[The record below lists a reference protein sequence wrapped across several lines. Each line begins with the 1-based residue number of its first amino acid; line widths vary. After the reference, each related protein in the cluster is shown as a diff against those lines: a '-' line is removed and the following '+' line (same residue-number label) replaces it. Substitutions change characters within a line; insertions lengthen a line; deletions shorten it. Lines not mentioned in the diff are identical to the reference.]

1 MFQWFLRAMMLI
13 FATECILKCNSTIF
27 SLDYENRRIFNKSM
41 IDQIW
46 SIKTM
51 SITYNAAVPTQNFV
65 ESYLLQP
72 WENLSLSCSEFTN
85 IGYKIRKDFVPC
97 LWFQQQVVSFKTS
110 TCQKITLAPTRFKMK
125 VIVSISTDMQ
135 SFSVGSYK
143 KVCLDFYLNVINR
156 EMQMHKQIHQ
166 EI

>member
-1 MFQWFLRAMMLI
+1 MTTKYI
-13 FATECILKCNSTIF
+13 V
-27 SLDYENRRIFNKSM
+27 NKSM

-51 SITYNAAVPTQNFV
+51 SITYNAAVPTQNFL

-143 KVCLDFYLNVINR
+143 KVYLDFYLFERNKKENANAQTNFDKNI
-156 EMQMHKQIHQ
+156 K
-166 EI
+166 